1 MNGGSIDV
9 PTHAPIEVAVVGAGI
24 IGANHAEAVH
34 RHPRLRVAALV
45 DPVEAASAALA
56 DRIAETTGTG
66 PPGRY
71 PTLRAALADRPIG
84 LVAICTPSGL
94 HAPLA
99 EQALAAGAHVVI
111 EKPLEVTLRR
121 ARKLAELAAG
131 AQARGLVV
139 SVVSQHRFD
148 PASAAVAQAVASG
161 QLGPITSAVA
171 SVPWWRDQGYYDSAG
186 WRGTWAYDG
195 GGALMNQGVHTVDL
209 LLWLL
214 GRPVEV
220 SAQTA
225 RLAHHGIEVED
236 VAVATI
242 RFRSGALAVLHAT
255 TAAYPGTG
263 VRLQVH
269 GSRGSAVIHD
279 DQLEYFHVA
288 DDTGSGTPHR
298 PPNQAAA
305 RVPPADLR
313 GQPKA
318 AEDFVLGHLRQY
330 HDVVEA
336 IEQQRPPGVRVEDGL
351 HALALVEAV
360 YRSAALA
367 RPVAFD
373 EVLTGRYDDVPGTVG
388 AVPAQTGEEGRHA

>member
-1 MNGGSIDV
+1 MNGGATDPPAPIDV
-9 PTHAPIEVAVVGAGI
+9 AIVGAGI
-24 IGANHAEAVH
+24 IGANHASAVE

-45 DPVEAASAALA
+45 DPDEAASRELA
-56 DRIAETTGTG
+56 RGIAERTGTG

-71 PTLRAALADRPIG
+71 PSLTDALTDRPIG

-94 HAPLA
+94 HAPIA
-99 EQALAAGAHVVI
+99 EQAVAAGAHVVI
-111 EKPLEVTLRR
+111 EKPLDVTLRR
-121 ARKLAELAAG
+121 ARRLADAASD

-148 PASAAVAQAVASG
+148 PASAAVADAVAAG

-171 SVPWWRDQGYYDSAG
+171 SVPWWRDQGYYDSAD

-242 RFRSGALAVLHAT
+242 RFESGALAVLHAT
-255 TAAYPGTG
+255 TAAYPGLG
-263 VRLQVH
+263 MRLQVH
-269 GSRGSAVIHD
+269 GARGSAVIHD

-288 DDTGSGTPHR
+288 GDTDDRPPRR
-298 PPNQAAA
+298 PPNQAAE
-305 RVPPADLR
+305 RVPVGDLR
-313 GQPKA
+313 GAPKS
-318 AEDFVLGHLRQY
+318 EDGFVLGHLRQY
-330 HDVVEA
+330 QDVVDA
-336 IEQQRPPGVRVEDGL
+336 IDQRRPPGVTVEDGL
-351 HALALVEAV
+351 LSLAVVEAV
-360 YRSAALA
+360 YRSAALGRSVA
-367 RPVAFD
+367 VADVLAGAFD
-373 EVLTGRYDDVPGTVG
+373 DLPYATGGTLS
-388 AVPAQTGEEGRHA
+388 VPAGEAGPR